1 LSDVQK
7 LAIAL
12 ARLSRFP
19 KSSNTRQNDPSF
31 ISPVAQRVS
40 FATVFQAYEINGL
53 RVANVRRKI
62 DA

>member
-19 KSSNTRQNDPSF
+19 KSSNTRQNDPLF
-31 ISPVAQRVS
+31 ISPRCTKGKICDS
-40 FATVFQAYEINGL
+40 F
-53 RVANVRRKI
+53 
-62 DA
+62 